1 MKKLFFTLL
10 LGLLCMGGFAQE
22 VTIDKENCTITKGD
36 KTFPLHGDIKIVDHD
51 PDITIS
57 LVASYSDIEV
67 QLVDGQ
73 YPFYC
78 CTFRIV
84 DNNPDIRVKIVE
96 DYPDFE
102 VKIVENYPYIRETSK
117 VAKK

>member
-1 MKKLFFTLL
+1 MKKIFFAFI
-10 LGLLCMGGFAQE
+10 LGLFCLSGFAQE
-22 VTIDKENCTITKGD
+22 VTIDKENCTLIKKG
-36 KTFPLHGDIKIVDHD
+36 KTFPLHGDIKIVERD
-51 PDITIS
+51 PDITIR

-67 QLVDGQ
+67 KLVDSQ

-84 DNNPDIRVKIVE
+84 DDNPDIRVKIVE
-96 DYPDFE
+96 SYPDLE

-117 VAKK
+117 VIKK